1 MSFPRLRPAVFA
13 LLSALSTAA
22 FASEATLGADTWV
35 STAAASTNYGAA
47 ATLSVGPAATTLL
60 RFDLSN
66 LPQGTLPSQVLKA
79 TLVLYANRV
88 VTPGNIE
95 VHGVG
100 AAWNEA
106 TVNAANAPA
115 NERSLGVPTA
125 AVGATGQY
133 VVVDVTD
140 QVIAWVTGGS
150 ATNFGFA
157 LQPAASDP
165 NTNVL
170 FDSKENT
177 LTGHAARLDLILAS
191 AGTAGPQGPK
201 GDTGATGQQGPQGPQ
216 GPAGATGP
224 QGPKGDTGAT
234 GATGAA
240 GAQGPKG
247 DTGAQGLTG
256 PAGATGPQGP
266 QGAKG
271 DTGATGAAGAQGP
284 KGDTGATGAT
294 GAQGPQGPQ
303 GPTGA
308 TGPQGATGATGPQ
321 GPVGPMGPRGATG
334 PSGTTGIFGENTHP
348 SASGRGAD
356 CTLGE
361 AKLFAGAV
369 GTGIPANGQLLPIN
383 QNQALFSLFGTNFGG
398 DGRTTFAL
406 PDLRPAAPNGT
417 TYFIC
422 NEGIYPSRN

>member
-1 MSFPRLRPAVFA
+1 MSFPRLRPAVCA
-13 LLSALSTAA
+13 LLCALSTAA
-22 FASEATLGADTWV
+22 LASEATLGADTYV

-60 RFDLSN
+60 RFDLAN

-88 VTPGNIE
+88 ATPGNIE

-106 TVNAANAPA
+106 TVTAANAPA
-115 NERSLGVPTA
+115 NERSLSVPTA
-125 AVGATGQY
+125 AVGTTGQY

-165 NTNVL
+165 NTSVL

-201 GDTGATGQQGPQGPQ
+201 GDTGATGPQGPQGLQ
-216 GPAGATGP
+216 GPAGATGAQGPKGDTGATGAVGATGAQGPKGDTGATGP
-224 QGPKGDTGAT
+224 QGPQGLKGDTGAT

-240 GAQGPKG
+240 GAP
-247 DTGAQGLTG
+247 
-256 PAGATGPQGP
+256 GPQ
-266 QGAKG
+266 
-271 DTGATGAAGAQGP
+271 
-284 KGDTGATGAT
+284 
-294 GAQGPQGPQ
+294 
-303 GPTGA
+303 
-308 TGPQGATGATGPQ
+308 GPQGATGATGAT
-321 GPVGPMGPRGATG
+321 GPRGATG
-334 PSGTTGIFGENTHP
+334 PAGPAGTTGIFGENWHP

-361 AKLFAGAV
+361 VKLFAGSV
-369 GTGIPANGQLLPIN
+369 GTGIQANGQIMSIA
-383 QNQALFSLFGTNFGG
+383 QNTALFSLLGTNFGG

-406 PDLRPAAPNGT
+406 PDLRAAAPNGT

-422 NEGIYPSRN
+422 NEGVYPSRN